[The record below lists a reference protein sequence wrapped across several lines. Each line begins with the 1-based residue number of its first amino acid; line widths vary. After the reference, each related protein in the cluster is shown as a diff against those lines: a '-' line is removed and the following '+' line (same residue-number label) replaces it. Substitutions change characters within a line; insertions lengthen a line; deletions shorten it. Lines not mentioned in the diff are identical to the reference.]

1 MEETFPLREKHVWW
15 ALLVLA
21 LGLGTWTTVDA
32 WRLVG
37 QPYPGFSAMRNL
49 LVGLGVERGGLEPFD
64 FVRAMDG
71 RLLHS
76 GRQIQEEVRRQPPGT
91 TFHYL
96 VNRRGRL
103 VEADIKSTVEPL
115 GDFVRFLL
123 ESLLPGLLFLG
134 LGAAVLVL
142 KPGAP
147 GARVF
152 MLFCLI
158 WFVTAALYHDAIS
171 TYRFDGIFLTAWA
184 FSPALYL
191 HLAQSFPER
200 RRWAARHPRVIWLAY
215 AGSALFAVLLQTP
228 IRGLAPSE
236 VVMIPIASAVYWVSA
251 LVVLIVALT
260 ITALRGATPLAR
272 QRARVLLAGFAVGQL
287 APVLGTTL
295 EAVTGMTVPYL
306 NVFWKLNLFFP
317 VAVAYAMVRY
327 ELFDVRAVV
336 RVGSIYA
343 LVTGVVIAAYAG
355 AITVLNVVFT
365 RLGMGTSPLA
375 TAVVLALAVV
385 LFLNPLYARAQRV
398 VDRLFFRQRLDIQ
411 RSIER
416 LSGTMTTVLDLD
428 RIAGLIGR
436 TVDESFHPLQ
446 LTLAVLEEERERYRV
461 VVGSAGP
468 MGASGLI
475 AANSSLPRHLA
486 GRRQPIT
493 RVQHEADPDLAACR
507 DGCLAQM
514 GALGAE
520 LVVPLLFGDRV
531 TGLLALGGKRSGAS
545 YTTEDLRLLRVVVN
559 QSAVALENARA
570 YSALEEA
577 NRRLADTLRRVEIL
591 EAIRS
596 SLSKF
601 VPRRVQELI
610 EEAPEAPELAKREMD
625 VSVLFV
631 DVAGYTSLSERHDP
645 DRVNVMIER
654 YFGAFLDE
662 ILRNGGDVNETA
674 GDGLM
679 VIFQDDE
686 PERHARNAVQ
696 TALGILRRA
705 EEINEAGGIDEPIRL
720 HVGVNS
726 GAAAVGATKIEGSAA
741 TRWTYTA
748 SGPVTNVAARLAAL
762 GAGDSAFI
770 GPETA
775 RRIEGWFD
783 LEDLGERELRNV
795 EEPVRVFRLA
805 TAAASLAA

>member
-1 MEETFPLREKHVWW
+1 
-15 ALLVLA
+15 
-21 LGLGTWTTVDA
+21 
-32 WRLVG
+32 
-37 QPYPGFSAMRNL
+37 
-49 LVGLGVERGGLEPFD
+49 VGLGVERGGLEPFD
-64 FVRAMDG
+64 LLRAMDG
-71 RLLHS
+71 RLLTS
-76 GRQIQEEVRRQPPGT
+76 GRQIQEEVRRHPPGT
-91 TFHYL
+91 SFHYL

-103 VEADIKSTVEPL
+103 VEADIRSKTEPP
-115 GDFVRFLL
+115 GDFDRFLL
-123 ESLLPGLLFLG
+123 EGLLPGLLFLG
-134 LGAAVLVL
+134 LAAAILVL
-142 KPGAP
+142 KPGAT

-152 MLFCLI
+152 QLYCLN
-158 WFVTAALYHDAIS
+158 WFAITTLYHDAVS
-171 TYRFDGIFLTAWA
+171 TYRFDVIFLTAWA

-191 HLAQSFPER
+191 HLAQTFPER
-200 RRWAARHPRVIWLAY
+200 RPWAVRHPRMIWLAY
-215 AGSALFAVLLQTP
+215 GTSALFAVLLETRVP
-228 IRGLAPSE
+228 DRSPNELLL
-236 VVMIPIASAVYWVSA
+236 IPMASAVYWVSA
-251 LVVLIVALT
+251 LLVLIVALST
-260 ITALRGATPLAR
+260 TAVRGASALAR
-272 QRARVLLAGFAVGQL
+272 QRARVLLVGFAVGQL
-287 APVLGTTL
+287 APVVGTTL
-295 EAVTGMTVPYL
+295 EAVTGMAVPYL
-306 NVFWKLNLFFP
+306 NLLWKLDFLFP
-317 VAVAYAMVRY
+317 VAVTYAMVRY

-343 LVTGVVIAAYAG
+343 LVTGVVIIAYAG
-355 AITVLNVVFT
+355 AITALNIVFT

-375 TAVVLALAVV
+375 TAAVLALAVV
-385 LFLNPLYARAQRV
+385 LFLNPVYARAQRL
-398 VDRLFFRQRLDIQ
+398 VDRLFFRQRLDVQ

-436 TVDESFHPLQ
+436 TVDESFFPSR
-446 LTLAVLEEERERYRV
+446 LTLAVLEEEQERYRV

-475 AANSSLPRHLA
+475 SANSSLPRHLA
-486 GRRQPIT
+486 RHRQPIT
-493 RVQHEADPDLAACR
+493 RVQHEADPDLASCR
-507 DGCLAQM
+507 DACLSQM
-514 GALGAE
+514 RALGAE

-531 TGLLALGGKRSGAS
+531 TGLLALGEKRSGAW

-559 QSAVALENARA
+559 QSSVALENARA
-570 YSALEEA
+570 YTALEEA

-591 EAIRS
+591 EAIRT

-610 EEAPEAPELAKREMD
+610 EEAPEAPEFAKREMD

-679 VIFQDDE
+679 VIFQDEE

-705 EEINEAGGIDEPIRL
+705 DEINEAGGIDEPILL
-720 HVGVNS
+720 HVGINS
-726 GAAAVGATKIEGSAA
+726 GPAAVGATKIEGNAA

-748 SGPVTNVAARLAAL
+748 SGPVTNVAARLATL

-770 GPETA
+770 GAETA

-783 LEDLGERELRNV
+783 LEDLGARELKNV
-795 EEPVRVFRLA
+795 EEPVRVYRLA
-805 TAAASLAA
+805 TSAASLAA